1 MTRTVPVPG
10 CAAAV
15 GVDEGV
21 GLAAG
26 TGPAGVG
33 VAVAAGGR
41 VLVAVGVGVAV
52 FVGVAVLVEVGV
64 GVGVAVLVGVSVGV
78 GTGVAVF
85 VGTNVGVGTG
95 VAVFVGTN
103 VAVGDGTGVAL
114 SNRKLALADD
124 DPTRHLAVTV
134 IRTVSPGDPATVK
147 LPPRSPPRVVPKT
160 DARSGGYD
168 ETVTIPPL
176 HQPLPESVPLTDG
189 AGPEDG
195 LSASVVG
202 TDWARAR
209 ATRPGV
215 PWYGGI
221 DTARIAATINT
232 LTHDE
237 NRFIAHLRP
246 LGQLWPVQHH
256 RGPRPPPR
264 SSARPAARPHPTT
277 RPPG

>member
-1 MTRTVPVPG
+1 MQPITRTVPVPG
-10 CAAAV
+10 WAAGV
-15 GVDEGV
+15 GVGV
-21 GLAAG
+21 GEPARPAG
-26 TGPAGVG
+26 VGVGVAPPCPAGVG
-33 VAVAAGGR
+33 VAVAAAGR
-41 VLVAVGVGVAV
+41 VFVAVGVTVDVGVAVAVLVGVGNGVAV
-52 FVGVAVLVEVGV
+52 FVGVK
-64 GVGVAVLVGVSVGV
+64 
-78 GTGVAVF
+78 
-85 VGTNVGVGTG
+85 
-95 VAVFVGTN
+95 
-103 VAVGDGTGVAL
+103 VAVGRGMGVGS
-114 SNRKLALADD
+114 SNRKFARALELPALHTAATLMVTSC
-124 DPTRHLAVTV
+124 PGEPVTV
-134 IRTVSPGDPATVK
+134 NVPLRFPPAVEPEPDACPPGT
-147 LPPRSPPRVVPKT
+147 
-160 DARSGGYD
+160 D

-277 RPPG
+277 RLPV